1 MEVKVD
7 KKNCSRR
14 EFWGDLFKKLSLLLL
29 GAAALKRSG
38 KTAAKEAQFYRRGDR
53 WAG

>member
-1 MEVKVD
+1 MD
-7 KKNCSRR
+7 RRNYSRR

-29 GAAALKRSG
+29 GTAALKRSG
-38 KTAAKEAQFYRRGDR
+38 KNAAKEAQFYRRGDR